1 MLYVDCKFIFIY
13 GLNDWFVCVVY
24 SFVGYIVILFIVLE
38 LGCLFL
44 VYIDIIVVGLLMV
57 IIKKSIL
64 FGKGL
69 GKDRISLKK
78 LLYDWFLIRLCFFLN
93 RDFCYFL
100 KLIFVKK
107 KKVIKNNKF
116 LFLYKMYVKSL

>member
-1 MLYVDCKFIFIY
+1 MLYVDCKFILIY
-13 GLNDWFVCVVY
+13 GLNVRFVCVVY

-57 IIKKSIL
+57 IVKNSIL

-69 GKDRISLKK
+69 GKDRFI
-78 LLYDWFLIRLCFFLN
+78 I
-93 RDFCYFL
+93 
-100 KLIFVKK
+100 
-107 KKVIKNNKF
+107 
-116 LFLYKMYVKSL
+116 YVWCCKSFGF

>member
-57 IIKKSIL
+57 IVKNSIL

-78 LLYDWFLIRLCFFLN
+78 LLYDLFLIRLCFFLN